1 MPARSFSGEMHTLL
15 VSRQVAGP
23 SPVPPTFADLYRLP
37 WREKGKSPKSALSAL
52 SQRDREFE
60 SISLRAGKWFS
71 PLPQA
76 RAIPPIRAENPRRP
90 GLAGFVRKTRPKS
103 LLASEAVPSMRDDD
117 AIDSTT
123 DLAG

>member
-1 MPARSFSGEMHTLL
+1 METGYAPALDAVTTQVPARSFSGEMHTLL

-52 SQRDREFE
+52 SPRDRGVE

-71 PLPQA
+71 PLA
-76 RAIPPIRAENPRRP
+76 AGAGYSADSGGESAETRTGWVRAQ
-90 GLAGFVRKTRPKS
+90 
-103 LLASEAVPSMRDDD
+103 D
-117 AIDSTT
+117 AAKVSV
-123 DLAG
+123 GK